1 MHCRLKALRETI
13 GKLRDVAAGMNEE
26 EIRAIEADEALRAY
40 KGLLLTLAGKGP
52 DGTGRSRTPN
62 APGERGVAHMEPER
76 TQLGPWEYR
85 TDIDLFEFND
95 DFYAI
100 YGTSVAQEGRFMKP
114 AAYVREFVHPDD
126 APLVEEIFAK
136 ASKGQRPN
144 VCEHRIVRRDGAVRT
159 VRVWAIV
166 NLDRVNAIERTF
178 GVNQDIT
185 EYKLM
190 EEELRSSRE
199 QLSVAAQLAHLG
211 PWEYDYQRGLFAFSD
226 EFYAVYGTTMA
237 REGRLMSPETYVKEF
252 VHPADAKMVR
262 AVIADAAIQGPSV
275 FEHRIVRRDGEGRTI
290 RVWRGAMNCD
300 ADGNREK
307 IFGGN
312 QDITER
318 IMAENALRESEE
330 RQKATLLALPDMLLR
345 VDATGR
351 LYDYRVPEHF
361 AGYLAAEEGFETV
374 DDMLPAQLAEPV
386 RELVLSS
393 LPLGKTKMANYAGQI
408 NDSICSL
415 EIRTAPIN
423 TEQALVIIRDQ
434 TELYRAQREVQRL
447 DSLNLIGE
455 MAASIGHEV
464 RNPLTTVRGYLQFL
478 SGKEQFKSQCG
489 MFQVLIAELDRTN
502 AIISEFLSLA
512 KNKAVKMERKNIN
525 TIIAAIYPLLEVD
538 AAAGEKTIVLDLAP
552 GLPDTRLDESEFRQL
567 LINLVRNGL
576 EAMTDKG
583 CLTIAT
589 AREGKDVI
597 LSVRD
602 EGKGIPDSLIAK
614 IGTPFMTTKE
624 NGTGLGLS
632 VCYSIAARHGAIIDF
647 STSAD
652 GTEFVVR
659 FKGD

>member
-1 MHCRLKALRETI
+1 M
-13 GKLRDVAAGMNEE
+13 V
-26 EIRAIEADEALRAY
+26 
-40 KGLLLTLAGKGP
+40 
-52 DGTGRSRTPN
+52 
-62 APGERGVAHMEPER
+62 PER

-85 TDIDLFEFND
+85 TDVDLFEFND

-114 AAYVREFVHPDD
+114 EAYIREFVYPDD
-126 APLVEEIFAK
+126 VPLVREIFAM
-136 ASKGQRPN
+136 ASRGQRPN

-185 EYKLM
+185 GYKLM

-199 QLSVAAQLAHLG
+199 QLSVAAQLAQLG
-211 PWEYDYQRGLFAFSD
+211 PWEYDYQRGLFQFSD
-226 EFYAVYGTTMA
+226 EFYAVYGTTVA
-237 REGRLMSPETYVKEF
+237 REGRFMSPETYVREF
-252 VHPADAKMVR
+252 VHPADMPMVR
-262 AVIADAAIQGPSV
+262 EVIADSASQGPSI
-275 FEHRIVRRDGEGRTI
+275 FEHRIVRRDGAVRTI
-290 RVWRGAMNCD
+290 RVWRGAMNRG
-300 ADGNREK
+300 ADGNMEK

-318 IMAENALRESEE
+318 VVAENALRESEE
-330 RQKATLLALPDMLLR
+330 RQKATLNALPDMLLR
-345 VDATGR
+345 VDAAGR
-351 LYDYRVPEHF
+351 LFDYRVPEHF
-361 AGYLAAEEGFETV
+361 AGYLSTAGAYETV
-374 DDMLPAQLAEPV
+374 GDMLPAPLAELV

-393 LPLGKTKMANYAGQI
+393 LLLGKTKMANYAGQTD
-408 NDSICSL
+408 DSVCSL
-415 EIRTAPIN
+415 EIRTATIN
-423 TEQALVIIRDQ
+423 KDQALVIIRDQ

-502 AIISEFLSLA
+502 EIISGFLSLA

-552 GLPDTRLDESEFRQL
+552 GLPDSRLDESEFRQL

-576 EAMTDKG
+576 EAMTGKG

-589 AREGKDVI
+589 ARDGNDVV

-602 EGKGIPDSLIAK
+602 EGEGIPENLIAK

-624 NGTGLGLS
+624 KGTGLGLS

-647 STSAD
+647 STGAD

>member
-1 MHCRLKALRETI
+1 MHLRLKALREII

-26 EIRAIEADEALRAY
+26 EIRAIEADEALRSY
-40 KGLLLTLAGKGP
+40 RGLLLTLAGEGP
-52 DGTGRSRTPN
+52 DGAGRSGLHT
-62 APGERGVAHMEPER
+62 APRERGIVHMEPGK

-85 TDIDLFEFND
+85 ADVDLFEFND

-100 YGTSVAQEGRFMKP
+100 YGTSVAQEGRFMRA
-114 AAYVREFVHPDD
+114 AAYIREFVYPDD
-126 APLVEEIFAK
+126 VPLVEEIFAK

-159 VRVWAIV
+159 VRVWAIM
-166 NLDRVNAIERTF
+166 NLDRVSAIERTF

-190 EEELRSSRE
+190 EEELRASRE
-199 QLSVAAQLAHLG
+199 QLSVAAKLAHLG
-211 PWEYDYQRGLFAFSD
+211 PWEFDYQRGLFEFSD

-237 REGRLMSPETYVKEF
+237 REGRFMSPDAYVREF

-262 AVIADAAIQGPSV
+262 DVIAESTIQGPSI
-275 FEHRIVRRDGEGRTI
+275 FEHRIVRRDGEIRTI
-290 RVWRGAMNCD
+290 RVWRGVINRD
-300 ADGNREK
+300 AAGNMEK

-330 RQKATLLALPDMLLR
+330 RQKATLNALPDMLLR

-351 LYDYRVPEHF
+351 LFDYRVPEHF
-361 AGYLAAEEGFETV
+361 AGYLSAAEVFETV
-374 DDMLPAQLAEPV
+374 DDMLPAQLAEVV

-393 LPLGKTKMANYAGQI
+393 LLLGKTKMANYAGQI
-408 NDSICSL
+408 NDSVCCL
-415 EIRTAPIN
+415 EIRTATIN
-423 TEQALVIIRDQ
+423 KDQALVIIRDQ
-434 TELYRAQREVQRL
+434 TELYRVQREVQRL

-478 SGKEQFKSQCG
+478 SAKEQFKSQCG

-538 AAAGEKTIVLDLAP
+538 AAAGEKTVLLDLAP
-552 GLPDTRLDESEFRQL
+552 DLPDTRLDESEFRQL

-576 EAMTDKG
+576 EAMMDKG

-589 AREGKDVI
+589 YREGEDVI
-597 LSVRD
+597 MSVRD
-602 EGKGIPDSLIAK
+602 EGEGIPDSLIAK

-632 VCYSIAARHGAIIDF
+632 VCYSIAARHGAIVDF
-647 STSAD
+647 TTGAD

-659 FKGD
+659 FKGA

>member
-1 MHCRLKALRETI
+1 MPYRLQTLRETFC
-13 GKLRDVAAGMNEE
+13 KLRDVAAGMGEE
-26 EIRAIEADEALRAY
+26 EIKAIEDEELRAF
-40 KGLLLTLAGKGP
+40 KGLLLKLAGKGP
-52 DGTGRSRTPN
+52 DGSGGGGPHSSAR
-62 APGERGVAHMEPER
+62 ERGSARVEPEL
-76 TQLGPWEYR
+76 TQLGPWEYWP
-85 TDIDLFEFND
+85 DMGLFEFND

-100 YGTSVAQEGRFMKP
+100 YGTTVAQEGRCMK
-114 AAYVREFVHPDD
+114 AEAYIREFVHPDD
-126 APLVEEIFAK
+126 GPLVQEIIDK
-136 ASKGQRPN
+136 WSKGQRPN

-159 VRVWAIV
+159 IRVWAIL
-166 NLDRVNAIERTF
+166 NRDRACAIDKTF

-185 EYKLM
+185 EYKMM
-190 EEELRSSRE
+190 EEELRASRE
-199 QLSVAAQLAHLG
+199 QLSVAAKLAQLG

-237 REGRLMSPETYVKEF
+237 REGRFMSPEAYVREF
-252 VHPADAKMVR
+252 VHPADEKMVGE
-262 AVIADAAIQGPSV
+262 VIADSTIQGPSI
-275 FEHRIVRRDGEGRTI
+275 FEHRIVRRDGEVRTI
-290 RVWRGAMNCD
+290 RVWRGVTNRD
-300 ADGNREK
+300 AAGNMEK
-307 IFGGN
+307 VFGGN

-318 IMAENALRESEE
+318 ILAENALRESEE
-330 RQKATLLALPDMLLR
+330 RQKATLNALPDMLLR

-351 LYDYRVPEHF
+351 MFDYRVPERF
-361 AGYLAAEEGFETV
+361 AGYLSAADGYETV
-374 DDMLPAQLAEPV
+374 DDMLPAPLAQLVKEM
-386 RELVLSS
+386 VLSS
-393 LPLGKTKMANYAGQI
+393 LLMGKTKMANYAGQI
-408 NDSICSL
+408 NDSVCSL
-415 EIRTAPIN
+415 EIRTATIN
-423 TEQALVIIRDQ
+423 KEQALVIIRDQ

-478 SGKEQFKSQCG
+478 SGKDQFKSQCG

-538 AAAGEKTIVLDLAP
+538 AAAGEKAICLELAID
-552 GLPDTRLDESEFRQL
+552 LPDTRLDESEFRQL

-576 EAMTDKG
+576 EAMTEKG

-589 AREGKDVI
+589 ARDGKDAI

-602 EGKGIPDSLIAK
+602 EGGGIPDSLIAK

-624 NGTGLGLS
+624 KGTGLGLS

-647 STSAD
+647 STGAD